1 MKKLI
6 YYITLSAAI
15 ILAASCRKIDNYP
28 GPTETLQGSIIDKG
42 TGNNVQSEISGD
54 NGNGT
59 RIKLLEISWSANPTP
74 LYLAGKQD
82 GTYVN
87 TKVFAA
93 TYKMTAEGAF
103 VPMVQTGAAGDTTV
117 DQSQVVHVQGGTTTV
132 NFQVEPFL
140 EVEWV
145 GTPVLNTDG
154 TITAQCKITRGT
166 SNPDFQQDLTDLWLF
181 VSPTQYVGN
190 NNYDPRYSTH
200 IAYSG
205 TDGDSIIGQTITI
218 TTSGGALPAKDY
230 YLRIGSRINYGLKQ
244 YNYSDIQKLPV
255 K

>member
-1 MKKLI
+1 MKKAF
-6 YYITLSAAI
+6 YYMALGVAAV
-15 ILAASCRKIDNYP
+15 LTSSCHKLDNYP
-28 GPTETLQGSIIDKG
+28 GPTETLKGSIINIG
-42 TGNNVQSEISGD
+42 TGKNVQSEISGD

-59 RIKLLEISWSANPTP
+59 RIKLLEISWSDNPTP

-103 VPMVQTGAAGDTTV
+103 VPMVQTDASGDTTV
-117 DQSQVVHVQGGTTTV
+117 DRSQVVHVHGGTTTV
-132 NFQVEPFL
+132 NFKVEPFL

-145 GTPVLNTDG
+145 GDPVLNADG

-166 SNPDFQQDLTDLWLF
+166 ANPDFQQDITDLWLF
-181 VSPTQYVGN
+181 LSPTQYVGN

-205 TDGDSIIGQTITI
+205 TNGDSIIGQTITI
-218 TTSGGALPAKDY
+218 TSSGGALPAKDY

-244 YNYSDIQKLPV
+244 YNYNEVKKLAV